1 MAQLQ
6 KTPISA
12 SIYDGRN
19 FQQIY
24 DASHVISSN
33 NLQQKKTYF
42 TNVNFSMKQLLM
54 KALMNK

>member
-6 KTPISA
+6 KTPISV

-33 NLQQKKTYF
+33 NLQQKKHILP
-42 TNVNFSMKQLLM
+42 M
-54 KALMNK
+54 

>member
-6 KTPISA
+6 KTPISV

-33 NLQQKKTYF
+33 NLQQKNIFYQCKFFNETTADESTYE
-42 TNVNFSMKQLLM
+42 
-54 KALMNK
+54 